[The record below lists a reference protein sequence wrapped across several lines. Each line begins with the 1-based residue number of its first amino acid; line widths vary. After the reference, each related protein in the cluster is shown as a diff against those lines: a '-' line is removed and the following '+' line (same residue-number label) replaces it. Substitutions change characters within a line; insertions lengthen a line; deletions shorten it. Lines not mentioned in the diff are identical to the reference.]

1 MAVVDV
7 INIAGDVVSQAELN
21 DAIFNVPVKK
31 SVLHQ
36 VVTAQMNARRA
47 GSASVKR
54 RSDVRGSRHK
64 LYRQKGTGRA
74 RKGDIKSPILRGGG
88 VVFGPGQRNF
98 SHKVPKKVRKLAL
111 KMALSC
117 RAQDQQVMVVDKI
130 ELEAIKT
137 KVFAGIIKG
146 LDIEKALIIT
156 SEKDQH
162 LELSSRNVP
171 GVKVLQTQ
179 GLNVYD
185 ILKYPKLVLVQ
196 PAIEGIEGRLS

>member
-7 INIAGDVVSQAELN
+7 VNIAGDVVTQAELN

-36 VVTAQMNARRA
+36 VVTAQRNARRS
-47 GSASVKR
+47 GTASVKR
-54 RSDVRGSRHK
+54 RSDVQGSRHK

-98 SHKVPKKVRKLAL
+98 SQKVPKKVRKLAL

-117 RAQDQQVMVVDKI
+117 RAQDQQLVVVDKI

-137 KVFAGIIKG
+137 KVFAGIVKG
-146 LDIEKALIIT
+146 LDAEKALIIT

-162 LELSSRNVP
+162 LELSSRNLP
-171 GVKVLQTQ
+171 GVKVLQTR

>member
-7 INIAGDVVSQAELN
+7 VNIAGDVVSQAELN

-47 GSASVKR
+47 GTAAVKN
-54 RSDVRGSRHK
+54 RSDVQGSRHK

-74 RKGDIKSPILRGGG
+74 RKGDAKSPILRGGG
-88 VVFGPGQRNF
+88 VVFGPNQRNF
-98 SHKVPKKVRKLAL
+98 SQKVPKKVRKLAL

-117 RAQDQQVMVVDKI
+117 RAQDQQLVVVDKI

-137 KVFAGIIKG
+137 KVFAGIVKG
-146 LDIEKALIIT
+146 LDAEKALIIT
-156 SEKDQH
+156 SEKDQK
-162 LELSSRNVP
+162 LELSSRNLP
-171 GVKVLQTQ
+171 GVKVLQTR